1 MFYGENDYEVRKK
14 YCPSLR
20 KNVIVKV
27 QFGPTRQEECT
38 ERAFC
43 EEQGGCT
50 NPYAQRDSSS
60 HSS

>member
-1 MFYGENDYEVRKK
+1 MAYSENDFEVRKK

-27 QFGPTRQEECT
+27 QFGPVPREECT
-38 ERAFC
+38 ERIFC
-43 EEQGGCT
+43 EGGCT
-50 NPYAQRDSSS
+50 NPYLQRDSSS